1 MEIRQLEAFAAVYS
15 AGSVTAA
22 GRLLDRS
29 QPMVSRQIQDLEQEL
44 GFMLFTRTRPQ
55 VTLTEQGREY
65 YEEVRN
71 VLAGLQQLD
80 SRSREIAGGQSRP
93 LRVAATYSL
102 GSSLLP
108 TTIGLLERSQPVFEY
123 KLYIDTFQPHD
134 VVQAVA
140 DGQADIGVI
149 SLPIDLGRCELLWS
163 GQAPC
168 VLALPANHPLAA
180 STVVRL
186 SELGDNTVITM
197 SNRTGLRH
205 RLSTAL
211 LHNNPTA
218 RPRRQ
223 IETTSSLSALMMV
236 RAGVGVALVDPLTA
250 TTMSPEGVVFRGI
263 DRHVPYLM
271 GVIKHRDRTLPDEG
285 SRLVQAMWDYASAN
299 VPRFVAGDPSGLPKD
314 ADPFQPAPDK
324 DAA

>member
-1 MEIRQLEAFAAVYS
+1 MEIRQLEAFAAVFS

-55 VTLTEQGREY
+55 VTLTEQGREF

-80 SRSREIAGGQSRP
+80 SRSREIARGQSRP

-108 TTIGLLERSQPVFEY
+108 ATIGMLERSRPVFEY
-123 KLYIDTFQPHD
+123 KLYIETYQSSEI
-134 VVQAVA
+134 VQAVA

-149 SLPIDLGRCELLWS
+149 SMPIDLGRCELMWS

-168 VLALPANHPLAA
+168 VLALPDDHPLAA
-180 STVVRL
+180 GSVVRL
-186 SELGDNTVITM
+186 NELGDNTVVTM

-211 LHNNPTA
+211 LNNNPTA
-218 RPRRQ
+218 KPRRQ
-223 IETTSSLSALMMV
+223 IEITSSLSALMMV
-236 RAGVGVALVDPLTA
+236 HAGVGLALVDPLTA
-250 TTMSPEGVVFRGI
+250 TTMSPPGVVFRGI
-263 DRHVPYLM
+263 DRYVPYMM
-271 GVIKHRDRTLPDEG
+271 GVIKHRGRTLPDEG
-285 SRLVQAMWDYASAN
+285 HRLVQAMWDYASAN

-314 ADPFQPAPDK
+314 VDPFQPKPDK